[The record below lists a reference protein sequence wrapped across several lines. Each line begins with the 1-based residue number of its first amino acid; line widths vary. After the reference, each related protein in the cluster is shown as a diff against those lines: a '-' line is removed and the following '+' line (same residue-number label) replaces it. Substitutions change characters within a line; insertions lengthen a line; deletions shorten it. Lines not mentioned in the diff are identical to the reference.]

1 MEDRFFGY
9 KTSIILAS
17 ARLSKILNEVFH
29 ILNTKKEYNL
39 SHEEYL
45 LLEIIYNEEG
55 ITPSQLSNITAIQY
69 SYICKLL
76 KKLEKFGYIEIK
88 DGIRGKK
95 QKIKKAY
102 LTELGKE
109 TCTEIYNILET
120 IYLKVTTKEE
130 QQRRLLISEE
140 LNKISNKFSTYFN
153 VKL

>member
-17 ARLSKILNEVFH
+17 ARLSKILNEVFQ

-39 SHEEYL
+39 SYEEYL

-102 LTELGKE
+102 LTELAKE

-120 IYLKVTTKEE
+120 IYFKVTTKEE
-130 QQRRLLISEE
+130 QRRRLLISEE